1 MAQMNHPRY
10 HGIYGDD
17 YVTIFAL
24 VKDKQ
29 EGCKAEYGHSL

>member
-1 MAQMNHPRY
+1 MAQMNHPTY
-10 HGIYGDD
+10 HGIYGGD

-29 EGCKAEYGHSL
+29 EGRKAEYGHTL